1 MCIRDRL
8 DLITITAQFKESIAE
23 ALNVAETEAIVAQ
36 FAESIAENISVLD
49 SYTAGLVIFFSITE
63 NSGIANTQ
71 LIQTGFAEN
80 IAENINL
87 ADQNSIQAAFL
98 ESIAENIGV
107 LDNNCVFGWFK
118 INDNQNPQW
127 GGVSVVIEEIA
138 VFGGSTF
145 GGIDFA
151 GSMKSTR
158 NESLPVGLTPAVVW
172 SDVNTNESSNWAVV
186 DNTQKC

>member
-1 MCIRDRL
+1 ML
-8 DLITITAQFKESIAE
+8 DVITIGSAYFFVVTENSGIAD
-23 ALNVAETEAIVAQ
+23 TQIFQAQ
-36 FAESIAENISVLD
+36 FAESIVER
-49 SYTAGLVIFFSITE
+49 IT
-63 NSGIANTQ
+63 IADLNTQ
-71 LIQTGFAEN
+71 Q
-80 IAENINL
+80 
-87 ADQNSIQAAFL
+87 SAFL
-98 ESIAENIGV
+98 ESIVENIFLG
-107 LDNNCVFGWFK
+107 DNNCVFGWFK

-172 SDVNTNESSNWAVV
+172 SDVNTNESPNWAVV